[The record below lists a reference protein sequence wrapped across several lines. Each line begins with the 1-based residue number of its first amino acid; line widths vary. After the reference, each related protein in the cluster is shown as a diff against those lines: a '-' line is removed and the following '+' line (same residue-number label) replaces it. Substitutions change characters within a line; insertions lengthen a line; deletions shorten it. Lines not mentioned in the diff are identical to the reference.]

1 VWPGAPKAR
10 LAKMVCLDPVVAG
23 HGMKE
28 SPSSELLSAYLLPL
42 LSLFW
47 FFVDLGLVAFGFK

>member
-1 VWPGAPKAR
+1 
-10 LAKMVCLDPVVAG
+10 
-23 HGMKE
+23 MKE
-28 SPSSELLSAYLLPL
+28 SPSFELLSAYLLPL